1 MSNHLVLAV
10 DDERAML
17 KLVQISLENSG
28 YDIVSFDNPY
38 DALEALHDGLHPDVI
53 ISDIQMPQLDGY
65 SFYEAAREI
74 NEIKGVPFLFLTA
87 LDARKDVRKGMTL
100 GADDYLTKPF
110 TKAELIESVAV
121 RLTRVNE
128 LRNPVRGSVEATAL
142 GAPIIERD
150 NQRLDWDSLKALEL
164 LFFLLENRSGVTT
177 YEVAEALW
185 PGKTESKASSSFHTT
200 LYRLRK
206 VMGGELIESVNRR
219 YYLHSKF
226 KINYDADSY
235 RELTVKAKSTK
246 NIAMYERAIA
256 LYKGPYLKSFDSV
269 WVEEIRHVLE
279 TEQSALLYS
288 AAEAALKYNDLEK
301 ATRFFQ
307 LMTEHDPYSFD
318 AVEGLAKVW
327 EMRGNNAK
335 AIEARAQFEE
345 LMAEEVW

>member
-1 MSNHLVLAV
+1 MSNRLVVTV

-17 KLVQISLENSG
+17 KLIQVSLEGSG
-28 YDIVSFDNPY
+28 YDVISFDNPH
-38 DALEALHDGLHPDVI
+38 DALEELHNGLRPDVI

-74 NEIKGVPFLFLTA
+74 NELRAVPFLFLTA
-87 LDARKDVRKGMTL
+87 LDARKDVRKGMSL

-110 TKAELIESVAV
+110 TKEELLEAVGV
-121 RLTRVNE
+121 RLTRVDE
-128 LRNPVRGSVEATAL
+128 LRNPVRGIVEATAL

-226 KINYDADSY
+226 KINYDLDNY
-235 RELTVKAKSTK
+235 RQLSIKAKGTK

-256 LYKGPYLKSFDSV
+256 LYKGPYLKSFDSI

-279 TEQSALLYS
+279 TEHSALLYS
-288 AAEAALKYNDLEK
+288 AAEAALKYKDVEK

-307 LMTEHDPYSFD
+307 LMTEHDPYNFD
-318 AVEGLAKVW
+318 AAEGLAKVW
-327 EMRGNNAK
+327 ELRGNTAK
-335 AIEARAQFEE
+335 AMEARSQFEE